1 MIRLDPL
8 ILSSQ
13 PATLRGERLSNRW
26 LGRRLERFRNQIL
39 TRPSNEERAPL
50 APRRNCSPGRAHG
63 EAPSVV
69 RDGQAVN
76 AIVLEICPAV
86 SEVTRVGPL
95 QLAFGSE
102 VTARA
107 GALIDID
114 TGTVRCEESA
124 STSKGSTYQRA
135 RAPLSTTSF
144 LTDHLKTRLR
154 NLSIDTRHVQ
164 ILTVYSEVCQVV
176 VRTLPKA

>member
-1 MIRLDPL
+1 MSTQMAENSTFREETELAVAAVLVDKSNAAKKRAKAPRDTRGAAG
-8 ILSSQ
+8 SSALLLVSSIF
-13 PATLRGERLSNRW
+13 PSAGSIDNPVPRKT
-26 LGRRLERFRNQIL
+26 LERFRNQIL

-50 APRRNCSPGRAHG
+50 APRCNCSPGRAHG

-114 TGTVRCEESA
+114 TGTVRCES
-124 STSKGSTYQRA
+124 
-135 RAPLSTTSF
+135 
-144 LTDHLKTRLR
+144 
-154 NLSIDTRHVQ
+154 
-164 ILTVYSEVCQVV
+164 
-176 VRTLPKA
+176 